1 MKATAVRII
10 AITIAAAAAAAPAAA
25 RAQTDATASAAP
37 VESPSAVST
46 RPLAVGDAVR
56 LVSADG
62 HYTGTLKRITPDT
75 LVLVAPYRIYTLQR
89 AGVTEGEREVN
100 SESRGH
106 AMFRGARVGALGGAA
121 LGLLGSMVLTKD
133 PAGRAFI
140 TVDGVLVG
148 SLLGGGLGVSSR
160 HTQWE
165 RVDPAYAARPVELPA
180 PAAVSAGSGGQ
191 QQ

>member
-1 MKATAVRII
+1 MKATAVRIL
-10 AITIAAAAAAAPAAA
+10 AIVAAAATAAPAAA
-25 RAQTDATASAAP
+25 QVQPDATATAQA
-37 VESPSAVST
+37 ESPSAVSA

-62 HYTGTLKRITPDT
+62 HYSGTLKRITPDT

-89 AGVTEGEREVN
+89 AGVTQGEREVN

-121 LGLLGSMVLTKD
+121 LGLLGSMVLTRD

-148 SLLGGGLGVSSR
+148 SLLGGGMGVGSR

-165 RVDPAYAARPVELPA
+165 RVDPAYPRPLELPA
-180 PAAVSAGSGGQ
+180 PAAAAAGAGGLQ
-191 QQ
+191 Q